1 MDKNTYHELSNRIQK
16 VTREKEEKEE
26 EVEKWKAEFNELKE
40 LFDNLN
46 RDIDEKSEKSQE
58 SLIRENRFLSEEIAR
73 LRLENDEILSDTKL
87 KSLTDLE
94 NRKKELENLVQSL
107 EKDLKNEKYKYEA
120 LELKSNLNKYNNM
133 E

>member
-87 KSLTDLE
+87 KNLTDLE

-107 EKDLKNEKYKYEA
+107 EKDLKNEKYKYET

>member
-87 KSLTDLE
+87 KNLTDLE